1 VGILVLSACGN
12 KDEEDK
18 ERLDELNNQVN
29 ELYNEDKDDVSDDL
43 DSESMEEVYDAIKIE

>member
-1 VGILVLSACGN
+1 MGILVLSACGN